1 MKKSLVALATLA
13 ATGAVMAQATIYGRS
28 DVAYGI
34 KSYSNA
40 NGATHM
46 KQQGV
51 MDGANAGSRIGFR
64 GTEDLGGGMK
74 AHFVTEQ
81 GISPTNAASFGVRT
95 ATSGMQYDGLAGST
109 NQFDTGTAGAYSQG
123 TNRQTYVGL
132 EGGFGTVRVGYQY
145 TSAYEVGT
153 LSGFTSTSEGAI
165 GGEIAHLWGSGAIGG
180 TRANAI
186 TYMTPRMNGFQ
197 ATVQMGSAGGREQ
210 TEWLSANTATGT
222 TLDKQAR
229 TSLQIDYT
237 AGPLRTGLAYTKF
250 DASVSGRAAG
260 TTTNNSV
267 TAVASAPVITTFSVL
282 GALSGWNV
290 SPVTGNTTYSANLL
304 QLAGSY
310 DFGAVKVGLTLNSG
324 TKDVTEGPSAVTF
337 GTQPSAAAG
346 NVVASSKYASR
357 ALSFMMPMGKMDLV
371 GGMAN
376 ASFEVGPTA
385 TNDWSTRQVGVKY
398 NFSKRTIA
406 YGYIGSSQ
414 DSLAATTGI
423 KDKSGTV
430 IGIDHQF

>member
-1 MKKSLVALATLA
+1 
-13 ATGAVMAQATIYGRS
+13 MAQATIYGRT

-34 KSYSNA
+34 KSLSNA
-40 NGATHM
+40 NGATTI
-46 KQQGV
+46 KQAGV
-51 MDGANAGSRIGFR
+51 MDGGNAGSRIGFR

-81 GISPTNAASFGVRT
+81 GISPTNGALFGVRT
-95 ATSGMQYDGLAGST
+95 SNAGAQFDGLAAST

-123 TNRQTYVGL
+123 TNRQTYLGL

-145 TSAYEVGT
+145 TPVYEVST
-153 LSGFTSTSEGAI
+153 LSGHTQTSEGVI
-165 GGEIAHLWGSGAIGG
+165 GGEVAHLWGAGAVGG

-186 TYMTPRMNGFQ
+186 TYISPRKGGFQ
-197 ATVQMGSAGGREQ
+197 AMLQMGSAGGREQ
-210 TEWLSANTATGT
+210 TEFLSANTATGT

-229 TSLQIDYT
+229 NALMIDYT
-237 AGPLRTGLAYTKF
+237 AGPLRAGLAYTMF
-250 DASVSGRAAG
+250 NSQASGRSAG
-260 TTTNNSV
+260 TTVNNSV
-267 TAVASAPVITTFSVL
+267 TAVASTPVITTFNVY

-310 DFGAVKVGLTLNSG
+310 NFGAVKVGLTLNSG

-346 NVVASSKYASR
+346 NVVASTKYNSR

-376 ASFEVGPTA
+376 STLDVGSTA
-385 TNDWSTRQVGVKY
+385 TNDWATRQVGLKY
-398 NFSKRTIA
+398 NFSKRTVA

-414 DSLAATTGI
+414 DTLAATTAVR
-423 KDKSGTV
+423 DKSQSI